1 MADVTTHSDN
11 VDLVNRLMERY
22 NAGDADGYADLMTED
37 ACEALYRGDVLRDGR
52 EGVRSGLRAMFAE
65 FPENQAIVK
74 ATHVVGDKV
83 VLFEE
88 VWRSPGAEP
97 FDVVSSYSFSGDMV
111 DRVEFIR

>member
-1 MADVTTHSDN
+1 MSAADN
-11 VDLVNRLMERY
+11 VDLVNRLMDRY

-37 ACEALYRGDVLRDGR
+37 GTEAVYRGDVLREGR

-65 FPENQAIVK
+65 FPENRALIK

-88 VWRSPGAEP
+88 VLRSPSAQP
-97 FDVVSSYSFSGDMV
+97 FDVVSIYSFAAGKV
-111 DRVEFIR
+111 ERVEFVR

>member
-1 MADVTTHSDN
+1 VSAVDN
-11 VDLVNRLMERY
+11 VDLVNRLMDRY

-37 ACEALYRGDVLRDGR
+37 AAEALYRGDVLREGR

-65 FPENQAIVK
+65 FPENKAVIK

-88 VWRSPGAEP
+88 VWRSPSAQP
-97 FDVVSSYSFSGDMV
+97 FDVVSIYSFAAGKV
-111 DRVEFIR
+111 ERVEFVR